1 MLDTLVGTILTDA
14 RTVLED
20 LDPFLLDLEVSA
32 ERADSALLSTI
43 YNTTP
48 LLSNC
53 FNLLGLTEAVAL
65 VDLLQLVTGAFRKKL
80 LSLSYVNIREVIRA
94 FSALV
99 AFLDSADSEK
109 ISIATNAL
117 NDLIAT
123 TWAADAKNMLATHTL
138 RDPQGKVAFSV
149 AGYVLQDEL
158 MQECSC
164 YVLELDDSGQLAGT
178 QFTPFS
184 LLQFLYKS
192 GQVLGVQ
199 FASPESGV
207 YLHVLYATVLTAE
220 QLQMVLDIPEASLHL
235 IPSAAFDSPDPAW
248 QALFIAKRDEEPIV
262 VNDIAEKAYVG
273 EQQTGHSIDTN
284 SDTLLPNN
292 FHESTIT
299 EPYKKEAPLP
309 SQAGTLDTHE
319 SEQKAEPE
327 QSQNTQHGV
336 GVADS
341 SKGGA
346 QLSQSI
352 DSVSPISGSD
362 KFSQLE
368 AELEGELFEEALSAG
383 ILARSLDKAQQELPE
398 RVESVAEKGASL
410 NVDAEVVADGVAD
423 TASVEQ
429 ESELQ
434 IQTAP
439 VANMY
444 GFDFTRNKNKVV
456 LYVSTI
462 NDEVKAEHL
471 RAALLELFSTQ
482 VDVELVLRESIRG
495 NLELLQLLLSAAMT
509 AGLRRQKFCV
519 TGEAKDSVASLLTGC
534 GITENVLKAQGIASF
549 LC

>member
-109 ISIATNAL
+109 ISIATSAL

-158 MQECSC
+158 MQEFSC

-235 IPSAAFDSPDPAW
+235 IPSAAFDSPEPAW
-248 QALFIAKRDEEPIV
+248 QASFIAKRGEEPTV
-262 VNDIAEKAYVG
+262 VNDIAEKAYVS
-273 EQQTGHSIDTN
+273 EQQVVHRDN

-292 FHESTIT
+292 FHEPTIT
-299 EPYKKEAPLP
+299 ELYKKEAPLP

-327 QSQNTQHGV
+327 QAQNMQHGV
-336 GVADS
+336 EVVDS
-341 SKGGA
+341 SKGTA

-352 DSVSPISGSD
+352 DSASPVSGSD

-410 NVDAEVVADGVAD
+410 NVDAEAVVNGGAD
-423 TASVEQ
+423 TASIEQ
-429 ESELQ
+429 ESELP

-482 VDVELVLRESIRG
+482 VDVELVLCESIRG

-549 LC
+549 LG